1 MLQMAVPLRGFD
13 RTRLGPLEILCLPG
27 VGGSAFRMLS
37 LMGAHPLLFAPFR
50 TLPPAL
56 SLSISLELCFCD
68 SATV

>member
-50 TLPPAL
+50 PPFAPFPPL
-56 SLSISLELCFCD
+56 SLSLSL
-68 SATV
+68 